1 MDLKHNAEWK
11 KPDPKD
17 MFCKVLFITE
27 QKRSNLTS
35 SIRSQVTHD
44 FIGEG
49 LETGEDLPACS

>member
-1 MDLKHNAEWK
+1 MLSERSQIQKN
-11 KPDPKD
+11 
-17 MFCKVLFITE
+17 MSCKILFITE
-27 QKRSNLTS
+27 QKHSNLTS